1 MGDDDRSVS
10 PTSDP
15 FAPGDLFTPGSL
27 VGERFRIVRE
37 LGQGGM
43 GVVYEAVDEK
53 LDRSVALKCAKA
65 GHRHRLPPEARA
77 AREVSHFNVCKVHDL
92 HTVATSE
99 GDADFLSLEFIEGE
113 TLAARIRRSGPLPPA
128 EARQIARQICAGL
141 AQAHRQGVIHG
152 DLKCGNILLANTTDG
167 SVRAVITDFGLA
179 RVNLGGAAAKDSGGG
194 PAEYMAP
201 ELFLGERAS
210 IESDVYALG
219 VMFQVMLTGEPPRRL
234 SEAPAPQPPA
244 WEAGP
249 FASTKT
255 VGARIAPADWPRE
268 IADLPAP
275 WKKVVTRRH
284 A

>member
-65 GHRHRLPPEARA
+65 GHRNRLPPEARA

-99 GDADFLSLEFIEGE
+99 GDADFLSMEFIEGE

-128 EARQIARQICAGL
+128 EAPPIARPICAG
-141 AQAHRQGVIHG
+141 V
-152 DLKCGNILLANTTDG
+152 
-167 SVRAVITDFGLA
+167 
-179 RVNLGGAAAKDSGGG
+179 
-194 PAEYMAP
+194 
-201 ELFLGERAS
+201 
-210 IESDVYALG
+210 
-219 VMFQVMLTGEPPRRL
+219 
-234 SEAPAPQPPA
+234 APAPPQGGIYGGLQGGTNSLPQQT
-244 WEAGP
+244 AGQ
-249 FASTKT
+249 
-255 VGARIAPADWPRE
+255 RAPG
-268 IADLPAP
+268 
-275 WKKVVTRRH
+275 V
-284 A
+284 